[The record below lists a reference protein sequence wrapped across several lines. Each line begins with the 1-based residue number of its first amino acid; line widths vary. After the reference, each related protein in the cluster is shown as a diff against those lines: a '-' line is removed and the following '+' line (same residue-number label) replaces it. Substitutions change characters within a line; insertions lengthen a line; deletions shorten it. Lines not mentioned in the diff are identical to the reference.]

1 MVVEKGTD
9 ICYNLLKFF
18 REVFKMNGKKLIIR
32 RIHLDKLDNTRD
44 LGGFVAENGKKIKP
58 CRLIRSGEMA
68 KATKNDINILKDKH
82 KLKIIVDLRTDIEIE
97 RKPDPE
103 IEGVN
108 YINLP
113 VVDEATVGITREK
126 TAAASAVK
134 LIKTMEISASE
145 YMQNMYRALVVNE
158 TSINRLKEFFDVLLN
173 TEDGAVLFH
182 CSAGKDRVG
191 ALTAI
196 LLSVLGVS
204 RDVIIKD
211 YLATEKFGEKFNRK
225 YKLVAMLISKSKRV
239 SEYAKVFLST
249 NKDFLL
255 AFFDEIEK
263 NYGSVLNYAE
273 ICLGLDKEKQEKL
286 KEMYLG

>member
-1 MVVEKGTD
+1 MSSKRFMV
-9 ICYNLLKFF
+9 
-18 REVFKMNGKKLIIR
+18 R
-32 RIHLDKLDNTRD
+32 RIHLDKLENTRD
-44 LGGFVAENGKKIKP
+44 LGGFVGENGRKIKP
-58 CRLIRSGEMA
+58 CRLIRSGELA
-68 KATKNDINILKDKH
+68 KATSRDLSVLVNEYNLKT
-82 KLKIIVDLRTDIEIE
+82 IVDLRTDIEIE
-97 RKPDPE
+97 RKRDPE
-103 IEGVN
+103 IDGVN

-158 TSINRLKEFFDVLLN
+158 TSVNVLKEFFDVLLN
-173 TEDGAVLFH
+173 QEDGAVLFH

-211 YLATEKFGEKFNRK
+211 YLATQKFGEKFNRK
-225 YKLVAMLISKSKRV
+225 YKFVAILISKNKRV
-239 SEYAKVFLST
+239 ADYAKVFLST
-249 NKDFLL
+249 NKDFLM
-255 AFFDEIEK
+255 AFFEEIEET
-263 NYGSVLNYAE
+263 YGTVLNYAE
-273 ICLGLDKEKQEKL
+273 KCLGLDEEKQNKL
-286 KEMYLG
+286 KAMYLE